1 MKFISIRIN
10 FNILLFQ
17 VQITLLNIERIV
29 ISPKYANYINI
40 CLPKFIVEV
49 FKDIDIY
56 NRIIKLINDKKP
68 LIIFKNNCQYSDMN
82 YL

>member
-1 MKFISIRIN
+1 MEFISIRIN

-17 VQITLLNIERIV
+17 VQITLLNIEKIV
-29 ISPKYANYINI
+29 ISPKYANYINV
-40 CLPKFIVEV
+40 CLPKFVIEV

-56 NRIIKLINDKKP
+56 NHIIKLINDEKP
-68 LIIFKNNCQYSDMN
+68 LIIFKNNRQYSDIN